1 MTWVEESHGS
11 GRWFMR
17 DASKQLSTR
26 PAVVHWNG
34 PAHWCKT
41 EGGGW
46 SYNFINGY
54 QRAAIKVV
62 GWWYTHLHCDVLQ
75 IVELVITWVSFAY
88 VF

>member
-54 QRAAIKVV
+54 
-62 GWWYTHLHCDVLQ
+62 
-75 IVELVITWVSFAY
+75 
-88 VF
+88 